1 MDCDYTKRSY
11 LLPEGC
17 KDLIDVLKLKQ
28 KQKFAPFLFPKLPK
42 YWKKVK
48 PGKQPAPLPPA
59 WKDFFDT
66 YWKLIYGVAKRS
78 YLLPEGCKDLI
89 DVLKLKHKL
98 TETKSLL
105 EAAMEKV
112 KRQVNPKQ
120 FQIFD
125 LYVVKKW
132 PVLKVAQTLGVN
144 VGHINLANL
153 HISAL
158 LKREIKKLKG
168 EMF

>member
-1 MDCDYTKRSY
+1 MARNPDGLIPTRRS
-11 LLPEGC
+11 LLSR
-17 KDLIDVLKLKQ
+17 LKNWEDQ
-28 KQKFAPFLFPKLPK
+28 ES
-42 YWKKVK
+42 
-48 PGKQPAPLPPA
+48 

-98 TETKSLL
+98 TERKSLL
-105 EAAMEKV
+105 DAAMEKV
-112 KRQVNPKQ
+112 KCQVNPKQ
-120 FQIFD
+120 FQMFD

-144 VGHINLANL
+144 VGQVYLAK
-153 HISAL
+153 HRISAL

>member
-1 MDCDYTKRSY
+1 MDYDYT
-11 LLPEGC
+11 
-17 KDLIDVLKLKQ
+17 
-28 KQKFAPFLFPKLPK
+28 
-42 YWKKVK
+42 
-48 PGKQPAPLPPA
+48 
-59 WKDFFDT
+59 
-66 YWKLIYGVAKRS
+66 KRS

-98 TETKSLL
+98 TERKSLL
-105 EAAMEKV
+105 DAAMEKV
-112 KRQVNPKQ
+112 KCEVNPKQ
-120 FQIFD
+120 FQMFD

-144 VGHINLANL
+144 VGQVYLANL
-153 HISAL
+153 RTSAL

>member
-17 KDLIDVLKLKQ
+17 KDLIDVLKLK
-28 KQKFAPFLFPKLPK
+28 
-42 YWKKVK
+42 
-48 PGKQPAPLPPA
+48 
-59 WKDFFDT
+59 
-66 YWKLIYGVAKRS
+66 
-78 YLLPEGCKDLI
+78 
-89 DVLKLKHKL
+89 HKL
-98 TETKSLL
+98 TEKKCLL

-112 KRQVNPKQ
+112 KRQVNSKQ
-120 FQIFD
+120 FQMFD
-125 LYVVKKW
+125 LYVIKKW

-144 VGHINLANL
+144 VGQVYLANL
-153 HISAL
+153 RTSAL

>member
-1 MDCDYTKRSY
+1 MDYDYTKRSY

-17 KDLIDVLKLKQ
+17 KDLIDVLKLKH
-28 KQKFAPFLFPKLPK
+28 
-42 YWKKVK
+42 
-48 PGKQPAPLPPA
+48 
-59 WKDFFDT
+59 
-66 YWKLIYGVAKRS
+66 
-78 YLLPEGCKDLI
+78 E
-89 DVLKLKHKL
+89 L

-112 KRQVNPKQ
+112 KHQVNPKQ
-120 FQIFD
+120 FQMFD

-144 VGHINLANL
+144 VGQVYLAK
-153 HISAL
+153 HRISAFL
-158 LKREIKKLKG
+158 CSEIKKLKR

>member
-17 KDLIDVLKLKQ
+17 KDLIDL
-28 KQKFAPFLFPKLPK
+28 
-42 YWKKVK
+42 
-48 PGKQPAPLPPA
+48 
-59 WKDFFDT
+59 
-66 YWKLIYGVAKRS
+66 
-78 YLLPEGCKDLI
+78 
-89 DVLKLKHKL
+89 LKLKHKL

-112 KRQVNPKQ
+112 KRQVNSKQ
-120 FQIFD
+120 FQMFD
-125 LYVVKKW
+125 LYVIKKW

-144 VGHINLANL
+144 VGQVYLANL
-153 HISAL
+153 RTSAL